1 MNVSLPR
8 PQIEVSAGGL
18 VQSQTDPELVAL
30 ISHKNRG
37 GKADWCIPK
46 GHVEPG
52 EDLAQ
57 TAVREISEETG
68 IEAEVVEKL
77 GEINYS
83 FKIGPQRI
91 KKTVHHFLLRQ
102 TGGQISSDMDPT
114 GEVIEAKWFKLSEL
128 DSVLA
133 HENERKVAHLAL
145 ERLK

>member
-1 MNVSLPR
+1 MNTSRPR

-18 VQSQTDPELVAL
+18 VQSLTDPELVAL

-46 GHVEPG
+46 GHVEAG

-77 GEINYS
+77 GEISYS

-102 TGGQISSDMDPT
+102 TGGELSSDMDPT

-128 DSVLA
+128 ESILA
-133 HENERKVAHLAL
+133 HENERKVANLAL
-145 ERLK
+145 ERLS

>member
-1 MNVSLPR
+1 MQSL
-8 PQIEVSAGGL
+8 
-18 VQSQTDPELVAL
+18 TDPDLVAL

-46 GHVEPG
+46 GHVEDG

-68 IEAEVVEKL
+68 IEAEVIEKL
-77 GEINYS
+77 GEISYS
-83 FKIGPQRI
+83 FKVGPQRI
-91 KKTVHHFLLRQ
+91 KKTVHHYLLRQ
-102 TGGQISSDMDPT
+102 VGGEISSDMDPT

-128 DSVLA
+128 DAVLA

-145 ERLK
+145 ERLG

>member
-1 MNVSLPR
+1 MNTSRPR

-18 VQSQTDPELVAL
+18 VQSLTDPELVAL

-37 GKADWCIPK
+37 GRADWCIPK
-46 GHVEPG
+46 GHVEAG

-57 TAVREISEETG
+57 TAVREIGEETG
-68 IEAEVVEKL
+68 IEAEVIEKL

-83 FKIGPQRI
+83 FKIGQQRI

-102 TGGQISSDMDPT
+102 TGGEISSEMDPT

-128 DSVLA
+128 EGVLA
-133 HENERKVAHLAL
+133 HENERKVAQRAL
-145 ERLK
+145 ELLS